1 MNMTAIIITLI
12 ICVTLIIMAYFGNQG
27 NERKQNMSTIRK
39 IKRNKL
45 KIAQGNNKIRVAW
58 EFYQKKETQKTSILE
73 IRNISRSGKEIEWLK
88 G

>member
-1 MNMTAIIITLI
+1 
-12 ICVTLIIMAYFGNQG
+12 
-27 NERKQNMSTIRK
+27 MSTIRK

>member
-58 EFYQKKETQKTSILE
+58 EFYQKKKRKRLAFQKLE
-73 IRNISRSGKEIEWLK
+73 ISLEAERKQNG
-88 G
+88 